1 MIWLIHCKS
10 YRYWFLLFVT
20 TMIFLQGCA
29 TTKTV
34 AIDPLDYKNR
44 TKSSVNEHV
53 TVTVAVLTIAEAQ
66 AIYGVDLASK
76 EIQPVW
82 LEVKN
87 ESDNTHWFLPSGL
100 DPEHFSPSEAA
111 FPFYTNTEKN
121 NKQLDDKFRNL
132 HFKNPIQAGSSK
144 SGFVLVNLD
153 EGFKAVDIDLIS
165 REDVKSFSFVIPD
178 PDFKADFKEVDTASL
193 YAAEDIIE
201 VETEESL
208 RRALEELPCCT
219 ANADGDKYGDP
230 LNIVIIG
237 DKNDIVPAFVR
248 RNWHAT
254 EVVWSQA
261 LKRTIASFLK
271 GKRYRYS
278 PISPLY
284 VFGRRQ
290 DIGFQKARGTIN
302 ERNHMRFWQ
311 SPIRFRGQIVYIG
324 QISRDIGVKFTLKSP
339 TISTHIIDPDVDEA
353 RRYLVEDLAYSQAL
367 SRIDYVEGVGTVTK
381 DAPKIN
387 LVGDPFYTDGL
398 RAVLF
403 FEPRPY
409 TLSDIIMPKWEIP
422 PSVSPA
428 MNDHAGMEEETVSLN
443 DSLVKKRAIT
453 KEDIGIRTSTAVVG
467 DKEAEKIFGIDLAKK
482 GIQAVWLE
490 IENNSDSSLLLL
502 PTAIDQDYFA
512 PLEVALAYHKSF
524 STKSNKALDARIL
537 KLNFPIRNR
546 IVPGSTVS
554 GYIFTNWSKG
564 MKVIDVDLLGQ
575 NFSQNFTFFALNPD
589 AAIRQDFINHIETM
603 FSASELKNIVRE
615 DELRDVLE
623 QLPCCV
629 ADESGN
635 HTGEPMNVVLIGA
648 FDDWTTAYSRRGYR
662 LHELTPRYAFGR
674 EPDFSLRKQNRGY
687 TQAQSHTIRLWQLP
701 IRYSGLPVWAGQVSS
716 RFGGR
721 FSDSAPS
728 EETFPIDPYVDEARD
743 DLTQDQAYSQAL
755 IKIGHVK
762 GSGGLQQP
770 KTGESSGDVHYAT
783 DGLRVV
789 LVFSD
794 RPTSMATIDF
804 FNWERLSDYH

>member
-1 MIWLIHCKS
+1 MIRLIHCKS
-10 YRYWFLLFVT
+10 YRCWFLLFVV
-20 TMIFLQGCA
+20 TMLFLQGCA
-29 TTKTV
+29 ATKPPP
-34 AIDPLDYKNR
+34 IDPLAYKDR

-53 TVTVAVLTIAEAQ
+53 TVTVAVPTIAEAQ

-87 ESDNTHWFLPSGL
+87 ESANIHWFLPSGL
-100 DPEHFSPSEAA
+100 DPEYFSPSEAA
-111 FPFYTNTEKN
+111 FPFHTNIEKN
-121 NKQLDDKFRNL
+121 NKQLDDKFRKL

-153 EGFKAVDIDLIS
+153 EGFKAVDIDLVS

-201 VETEESL
+201 IETKEAL

-230 LNIVIIG
+230 LNIVLIG

-311 SPIRFRGQIVYIG
+311 SPIRFRGKIVYIG

-353 RRYLVEDLAYSQAL
+353 RRYLVEDLAYSQAV
-367 SRIDYVEGVGTVTK
+367 SRLDFVKGVGTVTK
-381 DAPKIN
+381 DAPKMN

-422 PSVSPA
+422 PSLSPT

-443 DSLVKKRAIT
+443 DSFVKKRAIT
-453 KEDIGIRTSTAVVG
+453 EEDMGIRASTAVVG
-467 DKEAEKIFGIDLAKK
+467 DKEAKEIFGIDLAKK
-482 GIQAVWLE
+482 DIQAVWLE
-490 IENNSDSSLLLL
+490 IENNSDRSLLLL
-502 PTAIDQDYFA
+502 PIAIDQDYFA
-512 PLEVALAYHKSF
+512 PLEVAIAYHKSF
-524 STKSNKALDARIL
+524 STKSNKTLDERIL
-537 KLNFPIRNR
+537 QLNFPIRNR
-546 IVPGSTVS
+546 IVPGSTAS
-554 GYIFTNWSKG
+554 GYILTNWSKG

-575 NFSQNFTFFALNPD
+575 NFSQNFTFFAPNPD
-589 AAIRQDFINHIETM
+589 TSMEQDYIERIETM

-615 DELRDVLE
+615 DELRDALA

-629 ADESGN
+629 SDESGN
-635 HTGEPMNVVLIGA
+635 STGEPMNVVLIGA
-648 FDDWTTAYSRRGYR
+648 FDDWTTAFSRRGYR
-662 LHELTPRYAFGR
+662 SQELTPRYAFGR
-674 EPDFSLRKQNRGY
+674 EPDLSGRKQNRGY
-687 TQAQSHTIRLWQLP
+687 TQAQSHTFRLWQLP

-716 RFGGR
+716 HLGGR

-728 EETFPIDPYVDEARD
+728 EETLPLNPRVDEARIGLMQ
-743 DLTQDQAYSQAL
+743 DLAYSQAVT
-755 IKIGHVK
+755 KIGHVR
-762 GSGGLQQP
+762 GAGRSQSI
-770 KTGESSGDVHYAT
+770 KTDVLHKDKIYST

-789 LVFSD
+789 IQFSA
-794 RPTSMATIDF
+794 RPASLAEINF
-804 FNWERLSDYH
+804 YNWERLTD